1 MYKKVETILL
11 VNRTFAILNTTI
23 EYVVNTHINVRN
35 VSIIQTL
42 QEVKQRKHGGII
54 YFTYENSNNSELYN
68 IICI

>member
-23 EYVVNTHINVRN
+23 EYIVNTHINVRN

-54 YFTYENSNNSELYN
+54 YFY
-68 IICI
+68 I